1 MGFSGRLLID
11 FSLPAQ
17 RVVCNLIL
25 LDKGL
30 ILGMI
35 TVLIEVICHNARY
48 ANNRYYESDCL
59 SKHVSIKV
67 EGVN

>member
-1 MGFSGRLLID
+1 MNVQQ
-11 FSLPAQ
+11 A
-17 RVVCNLIL
+17 

>member
-1 MGFSGRLLID
+1 MCLYL
-11 FSLPAQ
+11 AQ
-17 RVVCNLIL
+17 IMNVQQA